1 MTILY
6 DLSQQASE
14 TATLRRGTPWRSLS
28 VADYE
33 DGVQA
38 ILDKYGH
45 DLVEVRTMARATG
58 TLLDCKIEISRYLR
72 TLNVSYSQI
81 GRLLNCGEWLA
92 RYYSAPD
99 YRKWRMAQYRSR
111 HKKWTQLKKSQ
122 KSAEEI
128 MTAG

>member
-1 MTILY
+1 MAP
-6 DLSQQASE
+6 SQ
-14 TATLRRGTPWRSLS
+14 RGPKWRSLS

-38 ILDKYGH
+38 ILDKYGY
-45 DLVEVRTMARATG
+45 DLITVRTMARAMD

-99 YRKWRMAQYRSR
+99 YREWRMAQYRRR
-111 HKKWTQLKKSQ
+111 HARWTQLRKSQ
-122 KSAEEI
+122 KSADGI